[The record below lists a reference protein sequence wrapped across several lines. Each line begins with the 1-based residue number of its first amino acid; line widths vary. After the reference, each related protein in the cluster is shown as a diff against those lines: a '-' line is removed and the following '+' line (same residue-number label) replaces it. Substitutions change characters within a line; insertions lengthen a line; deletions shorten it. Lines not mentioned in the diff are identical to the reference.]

1 MSETFED
8 LKKMNEDI
16 EITYLKFHLQ
26 NRLELA
32 MMTTFCLI
40 DIFFCLVYLILSYE
54 SVFWMFFVLFAGFV
68 LYAIY
73 YSFGFFN
80 DALKAYRNYTKKS
93 S

>member
-40 DIFFCLVYLILSYE
+40 GIFFCLVYLILSYE